1 MFDWIEPRGSAPR
14 RAALLHR
21 RRRRIPR
28 RRAGLP
34 RAVAGEGQ
42 GGRCRGARGSSST
55 DAAAPLPGR
64 LAAPQRAAGGQ
75 RRGDPH
81 RRGRAHPA
89 RAHRARRGRG
99 DAASELPAGSVPAAR
114 ARDAR
119 RPRPGLARRLSGATC
134 GAGRAWARPPA
145 PTSPALLLLGEPEA
159 VVAVAHAPGLTDELA
174 RRVWWT
180 MPTMEIA
187 RCMLARDEVAQGP
200 MGRVLAD
207 FLVEHMP
214 FEESADANL
223 ETIRLVLGAGLADAA
238 TRAMLWSKGQR
249 QPHYYIGFLEQMAD
263 DLPQD
268 APARDDHAPAA
279 LQALAADGNPFAIL
293 LSRCLSASGQTFL
306 KAAAEALAKPATHRI
321 VYDLFDVIGAYF
333 ESVRPRHAAAN
344 DVDAMAAAAE
354 SRGGLDE
361 AQRGHADALL
371 AALPQFAP
379 QLRAM
384 LFLSQLSQ
392 DAADQVL
399 TRTTAVG
406 PLMRRKLEP
415 VIAPIAAHIQVLRG
429 ADHA

>member
-1 MFDWIEPRGSAPR
+1 MQPQLSPEDSLRLNV
-14 RAALLHR
+14 LL
-21 RRRRIPR
+21 
-28 RRAGLP
+28 
-34 RAVAGEGQ
+34 
-42 GGRCRGARGSSST
+42 
-55 DAAAPLPGR
+55 
-64 LAAPQRAAGGQ
+64 
-75 RRGDPH
+75 
-81 RRGRAHPA
+81 
-89 RAHRARRGRG
+89 
-99 DAASELPAGSVPAAR
+99 AGSVEAIRIDEGALTLHALTDRGEAR
-114 ARDAR
+114 VSLHPNCRSDQYLLRVREMLGGHALGSPGGYPVYLR
-119 RPRPGLARRLSGATC
+119 RWTRMGQTSGANL
-134 GAGRAWARPPA
+134 A
-145 PTSPALLLLGEPEA
+145 ALLLLGEPEA
-159 VVAVAHAPGLTDELA
+159 VVAVAHAPGLTDDLA

-249 QPHYYIGFLEQMAD
+249 QPHYYIGFLEHMAD

-268 APARDDHAPAA
+268 APARDDHAPTA
-279 LQALAADGNPFAIL
+279 LQALAADGNPFAVL

-354 SRGGLDE
+354 SRGGLDKT
-361 AQRGHADALL
+361 QCGHADALL

-392 DAADQVL
+392 DAADRVL

-415 VIAPIAAHIQVLRG
+415 VIAPIAANIQVVRD

>member
-1 MFDWIEPRGSAPR
+1 MQPHLSPEDSLRLNV
-14 RAALLHR
+14 LL
-21 RRRRIPR
+21 
-28 RRAGLP
+28 
-34 RAVAGEGQ
+34 
-42 GGRCRGARGSSST
+42 
-55 DAAAPLPGR
+55 
-64 LAAPQRAAGGQ
+64 
-75 RRGDPH
+75 
-81 RRGRAHPA
+81 
-89 RAHRARRGRG
+89 
-99 DAASELPAGSVPAAR
+99 AGSVEAIRIDEGALTLHALTDRGEAR
-114 ARDAR
+114 VSLHPNCRPDQYLLRVREMLGGHALGSPGGYPVYLR
-119 RPRPGLARRLSGATC
+119 RWTRMGQTSGANL
-134 GAGRAWARPPA
+134 A
-145 PTSPALLLLGEPEA
+145 ALLLLGEPEA
-159 VVAVAHAPGLTDELA
+159 VVAVAHAPGLTDDLA

-180 MPTMEIA
+180 LPTMEIA
-187 RCMLARDEVAQGP
+187 RCMLARAEVAQGP

-249 QPHYYIGFLEQMAD
+249 QPHYYIGFLEHRAD

-268 APARDDHAPAA
+268 EPARDEHVTPA
-279 LQALAADGNPFAIL
+279 LQALAAEGNPFAIL

-306 KAAAEALAKPATHRI
+306 KAAGEALAKPATHRI

-333 ESVRPRHAAAN
+333 EPVRPRHAAAK

-354 SRGGLDE
+354 SSGRLDE

-379 QLRAM
+379 ELRAM
-384 LFLSQLSQ
+384 LFLSLLTQ
-392 DAADQVL
+392 DAADPVL

-415 VIAPIAAHIQVLRG
+415 VIAPIAAHIEIMRG
-429 ADHA
+429 AGHA

>member
-1 MFDWIEPRGSAPR
+1 MQPQLSPEDSLRLNV
-14 RAALLHR
+14 LL
-21 RRRRIPR
+21 
-28 RRAGLP
+28 
-34 RAVAGEGQ
+34 
-42 GGRCRGARGSSST
+42 
-55 DAAAPLPGR
+55 
-64 LAAPQRAAGGQ
+64 
-75 RRGDPH
+75 
-81 RRGRAHPA
+81 
-89 RAHRARRGRG
+89 
-99 DAASELPAGSVPAAR
+99 AGSVEAIRIDEGALTLHALTGRGEAR
-114 ARDAR
+114 VTLHPNCRPDQYLLRVREMLGGHALGSPGGYPVYLR
-119 RPRPGLARRLSGATC
+119 RWTRMGQTSGANL
-134 GAGRAWARPPA
+134 A
-145 PTSPALLLLGEPEA
+145 ALLLLGEPEA
-159 VVAVAHAPGLTDELA
+159 VVAVAHAPGLTDDLA

-180 MPTMEIA
+180 LPTMEIA
-187 RCMLARDEVAQGP
+187 RCMLARDEVALGP

-268 APARDDHAPAA
+268 APARDDDAPAA
-279 LQALAADGNPFAIL
+279 LQALAAEGNPFAVL

-344 DVDAMAAAAE
+344 DVDAMTAAAE
-354 SRGGLDE
+354 SRGGLDKV
-361 AQRGHADALL
+361 QRGHADALL